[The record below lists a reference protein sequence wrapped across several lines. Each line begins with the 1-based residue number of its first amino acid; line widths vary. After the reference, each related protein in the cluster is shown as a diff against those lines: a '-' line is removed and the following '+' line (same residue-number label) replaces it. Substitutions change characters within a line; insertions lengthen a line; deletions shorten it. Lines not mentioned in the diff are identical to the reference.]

1 MSVIHEEK
9 SVPINARVIL
19 PLAVLLLCFVAI
31 LLRLWY
37 LQVVTADSLT
47 DQATVS
53 RSTRIETMAPRGTIV
68 DRNGHVLAS
77 VRSELVV
84 TAQKAIVRKNP
95 EVMGRVARILGIT
108 VDEINKKLD
117 KLAWR
122 PYVPVPI
129 AVNVSIDRATKI
141 AESSQDLPGFGV
153 SAQPVR
159 VYNDAAELGHLLG
172 YVGIPSADDLKRLEK
187 MGIEDAADYV
197 GKNGLELTHEKDLMG
212 TKGIDEMEV
221 DSKRRPIRIS
231 SRDNP
236 IPGDKLVLGIDMEL
250 QRLASQLLA
259 GRRGAVVAIDPNN
272 GEILC
277 SASAPSFDASLFL
290 GGIGKD
296 EYSMLRDDPDQP
308 LFNRAVQGRYAPG
321 STFKIV
327 TALAALYAGK
337 FNPSLHYYCA
347 GALKLGKK
355 SFKCLGHHGSISFHD
370 AFTRSCNVY
379 FGQLALAVG
388 PENLKRAADD
398 LGLTTKTGVDVPG
411 EVRGIVGNPAYKQ
424 KVFKQDWYPG
434 DTVLTGIGQGFDD
447 LTPMQMAAMMACV
460 AKKGT
465 YYRPH
470 FVRSKISFG
479 ESQAERIVPEEL
491 HSPKA
496 PSSFWNALHAAC
508 LSVVEVGT
516 ARGAKVSGL
525 HIGGKTGSA
534 ERSGQA
540 KTQSWFVGFAPVEA
554 PRIALAVVVENA
566 GHGGDIAAPIGT
578 KVLANYCLRAR
589 QSLPA
594 APANNRSREVAANVS
609 PSLSPNR

>member
-9 SVPINARVIL
+9 STPIGIRVIL
-19 PLAVLLLCFVAI
+19 PLTVLVLSFVGI

-37 LQVVTADSLT
+37 LQVVTSDDLAE
-47 DQATVS
+47 QATNT
-53 RSTRIETMAPRGTIV
+53 RSTRIETMAPRGSIV
-68 DRNGHVLAS
+68 DRNGRILAS

-84 TAQKAIVRKNP
+84 TAQKGIVRKNP
-95 EVMGRVARILGIT
+95 QVMERVARILGIT

-141 AESSQDLPGFGV
+141 AESGQDLPGFGV
-153 SAQPVR
+153 TAQPVR
-159 VYNDAAELGHLLG
+159 IYNDASALGHLLG
-172 YVGIPSADDLKRLEK
+172 YVGIPSADDLKRLESK
-187 MGIEDAADYV
+187 GITDAADYV
-197 GKNGLELTHEKDLMG
+197 GKNGLELTHEKELMG
-212 TKGIDEMEV
+212 TKGVDDMEV
-221 DSKRRPIRIS
+221 DSKRRPVRIS
-231 SRDNP
+231 SRVKP
-236 IPGDKLVLGIDMEL
+236 IPGDRLVLGIDMNL
-250 QRLASQLLA
+250 QQLANELLA
-259 GRRGAVVAIDPNN
+259 GRRGAVVAIDPTS

-296 EYSMLRDDPDQP
+296 EYSQLRDDPNQP

-327 TALAALYAGK
+327 TALAAQYAGK
-337 FNPSLHYYCA
+337 FNLGTHYFCP

-379 FGQLALAVG
+379 FGQLALAAG
-388 PENLKRAADD
+388 PKYLKMAADD
-398 LGLTTKTGVDVPG
+398 LGLTTKTGVDIPG
-411 EVRGIVGNPAYKQ
+411 EVRGIVGTPEYKM

-434 DTVLTGIGQGFDD
+434 DTVLTGIGQGFVDM
-447 LTPMQMAAMMACV
+447 TPIQMAAMMACV
-460 AKKGT
+460 ANKGT
-465 YYRPH
+465 YYKPH
-470 FVRSKISFG
+470 FVRSKIPFG
-479 ESQAERIVPEEL
+479 EASGKRQLPESV

-496 PSSFWNALHAAC
+496 PPEFWNALQSAC

-516 ARGAKVSGL
+516 ARGSKIPGL

-534 ERSGQA
+534 ERNGQA

-554 PRIALAVVVENA
+554 PKIAVAVVVENA

-578 KVLANYCLRAR
+578 KIMAKYALKPV
-589 QSLPA
+589 QSTP
-594 APANNRSREVAANVS
+594 APANRSRAVVANVAPSAS
-609 PSLSPNR
+609 PSR